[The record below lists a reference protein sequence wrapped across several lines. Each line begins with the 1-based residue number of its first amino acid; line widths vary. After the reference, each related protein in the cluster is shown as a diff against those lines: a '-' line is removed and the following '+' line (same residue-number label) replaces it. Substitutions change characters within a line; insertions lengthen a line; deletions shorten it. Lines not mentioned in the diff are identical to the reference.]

1 MDALIRL
8 KQKKLADYQY
18 MILTSTANKTN
29 ANQLLPD
36 RLSSEGSILNIQ
48 VSTDIFAVAVLRL
61 VDGIIPHIFIDV
73 ERKQAINL
81 WDIARETCYE
91 SAVHPLKAND
101 VTVDAATSIVIK
113 ELQKNFEQ
121 CTVLVYG
128 TGNLA
133 TKTALKL
140 AELGMQVTLAG
151 RNDSKVTQIVRV
163 LNDILPKYT
172 PWPIQEF
179 QENRTGRVDV
189 IVSAISAQ
197 KVLDETWLNYLQPD
211 GFALDMGLNNF
222 SEPFIDKIL
231 LSERALYRVDIQA
244 KIGTAILDLKTEDYF
259 FSKIRGKIKWL
270 DQTAVAGGI
279 IGNENDVVLNRVTP
293 PYVVIGT
300 SNGTGGLK

>member
-1 MDALIRL
+1 MEALIRL
-8 KQKKLADYQY
+8 KQKNLTDYEY

-29 ANQLLPD
+29 TNQMLPD

-48 VSTDIFAVAVLRL
+48 VSTEEFVVAVLQL
-61 VDGIIPHIFIDV
+61 VDGVIPHIFIDV

-81 WDIARETCYE
+81 WEIASETCHD

-101 VTVDAATSIVIK
+101 ITVDAATSIIIK
-113 ELQKNFEQ
+113 ELQNNFDQ
-121 CTVLVYG
+121 RTVMIYG

-140 AELGMQVTLAG
+140 AELGMYVTLSG
-151 RNDSKVTQIVRV
+151 GDVSKVTRIVQV
-163 LNDILPKYT
+163 LNDILPAYT
-172 PWPIQEF
+172 PWPIQVF
-179 QENRTGRVDV
+179 HENKTGKVDV
-189 IVSAISAQ
+189 LISAISAQ
-197 KVLDETWLNYLQPD
+197 KILDETWLDYLQAD

-222 SEPFIDKIL
+222 SEQFIDEIL

>member
-1 MDALIRL
+1 MEALIRL
-8 KQKKLADYQY
+8 KQKNLADYEY

-29 ANQLLPD
+29 TNQLLPD

-48 VSTDIFAVAVLRL
+48 VSTDVFAIAVLRL
-61 VDGIIPHIFIDV
+61 VDGVIPHIFVDV

-81 WDIARETCYE
+81 WEIASEMCHD
-91 SAVHPLKAND
+91 SAIHPLKAND
-101 VTVDAATSIVIK
+101 VTVDAAASIVIN
-113 ELQKNFEQ
+113 ELQNNFEQ
-121 CTVLVYG
+121 CRVMIYG

-140 AELGMQVTLAG
+140 AELGMHVTLAG
-151 RNDSKVTQIVRV
+151 RNVSKVTRIVHV
-163 LNDILPKYT
+163 LNDILPSHT
-172 PWPIQEF
+172 PLPIQVF
-179 QENRTGRVDV
+179 QANRTDKVDV
-189 IVSAISAQ
+189 LISAISAQ

-222 SEPFIDKIL
+222 SEQFIDKIL

-270 DQTAVAGGI
+270 DHTAVAGGI

>member
-1 MDALIRL
+1 MEALIRL

-29 ANQLLPD
+29 ANQILPD

-48 VSTDIFAVAVLRL
+48 VSTDEFATTVLRL
-61 VDGIIPHIFIDV
+61 IDGVIPHIFIDV
-73 ERKQAINL
+73 ERKQAIHL
-81 WDIARETCYE
+81 WDIASKICHD
-91 SAVHPLKAND
+91 SAIHPLKAND
-101 VTVDAATSIVIK
+101 VTVDAAMSIVIK
-113 ELQKNFEQ
+113 ELQSNFEQ
-121 CTVLVYG
+121 STILIYG

-151 RNDSKVTQIVRV
+151 RNDSKVTRIVQV
-163 LNDILPKYT
+163 LNDILPSYT
-172 PWPIQEF
+172 PWPIQIF
-179 QENRTGRVDV
+179 QEDRTDKMDV
-189 IVSAISAQ
+189 IISAISAQ
-197 KVLDETWLNYLQPD
+197 KVLGDAWLNYLQPD

-222 SEPFIDKIL
+222 SEQFIDKIL
-231 LSERALYRVDIQA
+231 LSKRALYRVDIQA

-259 FSKIRGKIKWL
+259 FSKIRGKIKWS

-279 IGNENDVVLNRVTP
+279 IGNENDVVLNRATP